1 MTLVPIQAK
10 VSMDPSVVTL
20 GTLLRTTPSAMVGD
34 DEQATT
40 EVFKQR

>member
-1 MTLVPIQAK
+1 MTLVPKQVK
-10 VSMDPSVVTL
+10 VSVDPSVVTL
-20 GTLLRTTPSAMVGD
+20 GTLSRTTPSATDGD